1 VTGVAALSPRP
12 LSEYALIRK
21 NFAEPLTIGCIAPDL
36 AIPPFIQRI
45 TYITGEIS
53 RESAFRGPF
62 FRH

>member
-1 VTGVAALSPRP
+1 M
-12 LSEYALIRK
+12 RK

-45 TYITGEIS
+45 TYITGEMS
-53 RESAFRGPF
+53 LESAFRGPF